1 MNATRSSG
9 RSDVIYYKPVF
20 YDPKKKGEELQFQ
33 YILKNRLDSFRIPYA
48 IGKEAFEGELYIVK
62 VTKGALWHEEIV
74 TLGKVL
80 ALETGDENGSSDRI
94 LSALFK
100 VVTANIRLL
109 NCPKFRPPRTSLL
122 LFTH

>member
-33 YILKNRLDSFRIPYA
+33 YILKNRLDSLRIPYA

-74 TLGKVL
+74 TLGKVM

-94 LSALFK
+94 LSASEIIKDADAGTGL
-100 VVTANIRLL
+100 AADLED
-109 NCPKFRPPRTSLL
+109 
-122 LFTH
+122 

>member
-1 MNATRSSG
+1 MNER
-9 RSDVIYYKPVF
+9 YK
-20 YDPKKKGEELQFQ
+20 
-33 YILKNRLDSFRIPYA
+33 ILGT

-94 LSALFK
+94 LSASEIIKDADAGTGL
-100 VVTANIRLL
+100 AADLED
-109 NCPKFRPPRTSLL
+109 
-122 LFTH
+122 